1 MTATRPL
8 TRAQV
13 RELDRLAIEEL
24 GIPGVVLMENA
35 GRGAAGAIL
44 RAGGEGRLGSFSGA
58 PGEVV
63 VVLCGG
69 GNNGGDGYVAA
80 RYLREAGVDVVLC
93 ETVDP
98 ERLTPDAATF
108 RRVTAA
114 MGLRHLRVDPGR
126 SFEDAGAPPRP
137 ALFVDGLLGT
147 GFHGTLREPAAGV
160 LERAAAYLA
169 PASTPVVALD
179 VPSGLDVDTGEAD
192 PRTLPARLTL
202 TFAASKVGFG
212 VPGAGRLTGEVE
224 VISIGAPASLLDRA
238 AALPG

>member
-1 MTATRPL
+1 MIANHPL

-13 RELDRLAIEEL
+13 RELDRLAIEEVGL
-24 GIPGVVLMENA
+24 PGVVLMENA
-35 GRGAAGAIL
+35 GRGAAEAIL
-44 RAGGEGRLGSFSGA
+44 RAGGEGRLGAFTGA

-63 VVLCGG
+63 VILCGG

-80 RYLREAGVDVVLC
+80 RHLHEAGVVVVLC

-98 ERLTPDAATF
+98 GALTPDAATF

-114 MGLRHLRVDPGR
+114 MGLRHTRVGPGR
-126 SFEDAGAPPRP
+126 AFENAGAPPRP

-147 GFHGTLREPAAGV
+147 GFRGTLREPAAGL

-169 PASTPVVALD
+169 PANTPVVALD

-202 TFAASKVGFG
+202 TFAAMKVGFG
-212 VPGAGRLTGEVE
+212 VPGARCLTGEVE
-224 VISIGAPASLLDRA
+224 VISIGAPASLLERVFGP
-238 AALPG
+238 PG